1 MTDSPL
7 FATFLI
13 GLREGLEATLVVTI
27 LVAYLVKSQRRR
39 LLPHVAAGVL
49 VAIALSV
56 GFGALLTYTQTTLLA
71 DGQDRELFEA
81 ITSIA
86 AVVFVTW
93 MIFWMRKAARSIAG
107 ELRAKLGE
115 AIAIGSL
122 AVVAMA
128 FLAVVREGLETALI
142 FFGTVQAAENDS
154 RPLLALLG
162 GILAAAVIGFL
173 LYAGAVRI
181 NLTRFFT
188 WTGAL
193 LVLVAAGIFKYGVH
207 DLQESGVLPGINH
220 VAFDLT
226 NVIDPGTWYGALA
239 EGMFNITGDP
249 TWLELIAWVAYAVPV
264 LVLFL
269 RSTRTQPATEVA
281 ASQAAPQVAAPQSAQ
296 RAPAPEKP
304 VRTAASEQAAAPPP
318 AAEPAG
324 TNARRQA

>member
-13 GLREGLEATLVVTI
+13 GLREGLEATLVVSI
-27 LVAYLVKSQRRR
+27 LVAYLVKTQRRR
-39 LLPHVAAGVL
+39 LLPYVAGGVVVA
-49 VAIALSV
+49 VAISV
-56 GFGALLTYTQTTLLA
+56 AFGAMLTYTQTTLLA
-71 DGQDRELFEA
+71 DGEDRELFEA
-81 ITSIA
+81 ITSVA

-122 AVVAMA
+122 AVVGMA

-142 FFGTVQAAENDS
+142 FFGTVQNADS
-154 RPLLALLG
+154 DTGPLLALLG
-162 GILAAAVIGFL
+162 GIVTAVAIGFG

-181 NLTRFFT
+181 NLTKFFT

-207 DLQESGVLPGINH
+207 DFQESGVLPGINNT
-220 VAFDLT
+220 AFDIT
-226 NVIDPGTWYGALA
+226 NVLDPSTWYGALL

-249 TWLELIAWVAYAVPV
+249 TWLELIAWFAYAVPV
-264 LVLFL
+264 LTLFL
-269 RSTRTQPATEVA
+269 LSTGKTG
-281 ASQAAPQVAAPQSAQ
+281 AAPKPAPQLTQETSHA
-296 RAPAPEKP
+296 
-304 VRTAASEQAAAPPP
+304 
-318 AAEPAG
+318 
-324 TNARRQA
+324 